1 MSEVTRQE
9 LINALDEGWGNYV
22 PRFRQFSAQERAAF
36 LQAQG
41 YARLADLLGHVVA
54 WWEQALQAL
63 PNLLEDPAFQTPDV
77 DVDTFNA
84 EAVSRFSELDED
96 SLVCSF
102 LNLRSAWV
110 DVVNNLP
117 DEAFQDPRVCAK
129 LHIELVGHL
138 AEHAIAAPPA

>member
-9 LINALDEGWGNYV
+9 LITALNEGWGSYV
-22 PRFRQFSAQERAAF
+22 PRFRQFSEQERAAF

-54 WWEQALQAL
+54 WWEQALQTV
-63 PNLLEDPAFQTPDV
+63 PNLLEDPTFQTPDV
-77 DVDTFNA
+77 DVDKFNA

-102 LNLRSAWV
+102 LNLRSAWL
-110 DVVNNLP
+110 DLVNDLP
-117 DEAFQDPRVCAK
+117 DKAFQDSRVRAK

-138 AEHAIAAPPA
+138 AEHAIDTPPA